1 MYYVLGLDVGGTKCA
16 VSLGRTSDENDGDHS
31 MNILAKEKF
40 ETANKTPMQT
50 LQLFYEMAEKLL
62 AERKMMFSD
71 LAAIGISCGGP
82 LDSKSGMILSPPN
95 LPGWD
100 EIEIVRF
107 FEEKTGVATFLQND
121 ANACAAA
128 EWQFGAGRGCEN
140 MIFLTFGTGLG
151 AGMILNGQLYGGASD
166 MAGEIGHV
174 RLKKEQEGKYLPTG
188 YGKAGSAEG
197 YCSGGGLAQIGRHM
211 ASQMIMRGESSA
223 LYEAAQGNL
232 ENITA
237 RLMAELARK
246 GDPVCKKIY
255 EDCGTHLGEILAIL
269 IDVINPEKIILG
281 GIYMRC
287 ADLLMANMEEVLKRE
302 TLSYARTACRI
313 VPAGLGEAVGDY
325 AALSVAV
332 TGKKFTVKKSGF
344 DRKAEAE
351 VQCEIASE
359 QSVFKMEMNMKE
371 EVRRHLDLLIERYPV
386 LESQKGMIAQ
396 AYGLLAE
403 GYHQGG
409 KLLICGNGGSAADS
423 EHIVGEL
430 MKSFLTER
438 PLEQEL
444 QKALAIF
451 GTEGE
456 ALCKNLEAG
465 LPAVSLC
472 GHPALTTAFSND
484 AEPVM
489 TFAQQVLTLGKPED
503 MLLAISTSGNS
514 KNCVYAAVTAKAK
527 GMKVLAMTGKNSS
540 RLSELADVTVQV
552 PSEETFV
559 IQEYHLPVYHCLCAM
574 LECEFFG
581 TKRRGLNC
589 CKH

>member
-16 VSLGRTSDENDGDHS
+16 VSLGRIAGENDCDHS
-31 MNILAKEKF
+31 MNILVKEKF
-40 ETANKTPMQT
+40 ETAKQTPQQV
-50 LQLFYEMAEKLL
+50 LRLFYETAERML
-62 AERKMMFSD
+62 AEQKMLFSD

-100 EIEIVRF
+100 GIEIVRF

-128 EWQFGAGRGCEN
+128 EWQFGAGQGCEN

-151 AGMILNGQLYGGASD
+151 AGMILNGQLYSGASD

-174 RLKKEQEGKYLPTG
+174 RLRKEREGRFLPIG

-197 YCSGGGLAQIGRHM
+197 YCSGGGLAQIGRHTVR
-211 ASQMIMRGESSA
+211 QMIMRDEKSD

-255 EDCGTHLGEILAIL
+255 EDCGRHLGEILAII

-287 ADLLMANMEEVLKRE
+287 ADLLWPNMEEVLKRE
-302 TLSYARTACRI
+302 TLDYAKTACRI
-313 VPAGLGEAVGDY
+313 VPAGLGENVGDY

-332 TGKKFTVKKSGF
+332 TGKKTTLKKSSF
-344 DRKAEAE
+344 YRKVEPE
-351 VQCEIASE
+351 VQFAIPPA
-359 QSVFKMEMNMKE
+359 QSFFKTEMNMRE
-371 EVRRHLDLLIERYPV
+371 EVRKHLDLLIERYPV
-386 LESQKGMIAQ
+386 LESQKEMIGH

-403 GYHQGG
+403 GYYRGG

-444 QKALAIF
+444 QEALTVF
-451 GTEGE
+451 GAEGE

-472 GHPALTTAFSND
+472 GHPALSTAFLND
-484 AEPVM
+484 AEPDM
-489 TFAQQVLTLGKPED
+489 TFAQQVLTLGMPQD
-503 MLLAISTSGNS
+503 MLLVISTSGNS
-514 KNCVYAAVTAKAK
+514 KNCVYAAMTAKAK
-527 GMKVLAMTGKNSS
+527 RMKVLALTGKKHS
-540 RLSELADVTVQV
+540 RLSELADVTLQV
-552 PSEETFV
+552 PSEETFE

-581 TKRRGLNC
+581 TKRR
-589 CKH
+589 KH